1 MKKLL
6 LILFISLGLIGST
19 YADSRNFDFK
29 INNTKINVR
38 TPDGFY
44 DSSSTYPE
52 YLGQLQAMYPES
64 HIVLAALTP
73 KTQLDTLEFSRYMI
87 LTTLKRL
94 TKEKI
99 SQKPFNGLRDEIRE
113 QQFTLMNEWRDRA
126 DQALIDGS
134 YRLST
139 RNGIEFKI
147 LMNET
152 TPLGVFFDNK
162 KVISFSTIMSGEKSV
177 NGINENFI
185 QATATSIVLLKK
197 KIIFVYI
204 YSDYDSEKDIIWIED
219 KTKETVNLLIKNN

>member
-1 MKKLL
+1 MK
-6 LILFISLGLIGST
+6 I
-19 YADSRNFDFK
+19 FK

-113 QQFTLMNEWRDRA
+113 QQFTLMNEWREKINEEIEA
-126 DQALIDGS
+126 GGS
-134 YRLST
+134 VEAEPDL
-139 RNGIEFKI
+139 NGI
-147 LMNET
+147 
-152 TPLGVFFDNK
+152 VH
-162 KVISFSTIMSGEKSV
+162 
-177 NGINENFI
+177 
-185 QATATSIVLLKK
+185 
-197 KIIFVYI
+197 
-204 YSDYDSEKDIIWIED
+204 
-219 KTKETVNLLIKNN
+219 

>member
-6 LILFISLGLIGST
+6 LILFISLGLIGSN

-73 KTQLDTLEFSRYMI
+73 KTNLDTLEFSRYMI
-87 LTTLKRL
+87 FTTLKRL

-113 QQFTLMNEWRDRA
+113 QQFTLMNELRERA

-147 LMNET
+147 IMNET

-162 KVISFSTIMSGEKSV
+162 KVISFSSIMSGEKSV

-185 QATATSIVLLKK
+185 QAAATSIVLLKK

-204 YSDYDSEKDIIWIED
+204 YSDYDSEKDIIWVEA
-219 KTKETVNLLIKNN
+219 KTKELVNLLIKHN